1 MQRRS
6 SSSRLWVMTTTAGLA
21 MHPTSGS
28 RLHTEASPLG
38 TIAEAAAADAA
49 AAEAA
54 AVGRP
59 GRGGR
64 SLDAAG

>member
-1 MQRRS
+1 
-6 SSSRLWVMTTTAGLA
+6 

-38 TIAEAAAADAA
+38 TTAVAAADAVAA

-54 AVGRP
+54 AVGSP
-59 GRGGR
+59 
-64 SLDAAG
+64 